1 MPSDNNKSAVSPLM
15 TVREAAQICDTCER
29 HITRMCTVGEIKAV
43 KLGRIWR
50 IDRAAFMAKLGL
62 N

>member
-1 MPSDNNKSAVSPLM
+1 MSLENKATVSPLVS
-15 TVREAAQICDTCER
+15 VREAAQLCGTSER